1 MHVSLGGSQIRVR
14 FSNEFG
20 NGSVTISAAHVAVCP
35 ANPVDSTIDTAT
47 DKALAF
53 SGMASVTIPQSM
65 AVWSDAV
72 DFNLAAMSNLAVT
85 VAFGSTPSNVTGHPG
100 SRTTSFQQT
109 GSTNVSAANMASAQK
124 PEHWYILSV
133 VDVMADASA
142 KGIAILGDSITDGR
156 GSTTNANNRWP
167 DLLAKR
173 LLANAPTAKV
183 SVMNQGI
190 GGNAVTSGGLGPTA
204 TARYMRDILN
214 QSGVKYVIVFEG
226 VNDLGAGA
234 SSSSITSAFAS
245 FISQAH
251 QKGLL
256 IYGATVTPFGSN
268 SYYSAGNETNRQG
281 VNTYVRGTN
290 FDGVIDFDMAVR
302 DTSNPP
308 KLQTT
313 YDSGD
318 GLHLSPA
325 GYQKMAD
332 TVDLTLFTR

>member
-1 MHVSLGGSQIRVR
+1 
-14 FSNEFG
+14 
-20 NGSVTISAAHVAVCP
+20 
-35 ANPVDSTIDTAT
+35 
-47 DKALAF
+47 
-53 SGMASVTIPQSM
+53 M
-65 AVWSDAV
+65 AVWSDAL

-85 VAFGSTPSNVTGHPG
+85 VAFGTTPSNVTGHPG

-173 LLANAPTAKV
+173 LQANAPTAKV

-226 VNDLGAGA
+226 VNDLGGGA
-234 SSSSITSAFAS
+234 SSSSITSAFGN
-245 FISQAH
+245 FITQAH